1 MRQTSPRLPPKEDVV
16 NAFEFEEIAKLKL
29 SAAVYSPIAGS
40 DRTAFDR
47 MTFRPRLN
55 VATIDL
61 DLSVELFGSTL
72 FTPIVVGPISDQK
85 QYHPDGELAMVR
97 GAAAANAAVM
107 ISGRSSVA
115 ISQIAEAAKTP
126 LWYSVYADAAAQK
139 QIQPA
144 LAAGC
149 KAVCIT
155 RPNTAARMDWKIV
168 DQLRSGV
175 TAPVLVKGITS
186 ADDARAAVQRGIQG
200 IVVSNYGAAAK
211 PSSIENLPAI
221 VDAAADKAAVLID
234 GSFRRG
240 SDIVKALIFGAKA
253 VLIARPAAWGL
264 AAYGADGVQT
274 VIELLQNDVARTMGM
289 LGAPNLKALNRTMVK
304 VHAR

>member
-1 MRQTSPRLPPKEDVV
+1 MRQTSPRLPPKDELV
-16 NAFEFEEIAKLKL
+16 NTLEFEETAKLNL
-29 SAAVYSPIAGS
+29 SAAVYSTIAGS

-47 MTFRPRLN
+47 ITFRPRLN
-55 VATIDL
+55 VPTIDL

-72 FTPIVVGPISDQK
+72 FTPIVVGPISEQR

-107 ISGRSSVA
+107 VSSRSSVSL
-115 ISQIAEAAKTP
+115 SQIAEAARTP
-126 LWYSVYADAAAQK
+126 LWYAAYADAAAQQK
-139 QIQPA
+139 IQPA

-149 KAVCIT
+149 KALCLA
-155 RPNTAARMDWKIV
+155 RPNTAPRLDWKTI

-175 TAPVLVKGITS
+175 TVPVLIKGIRTVE
-186 ADDARAAVQRGIQG
+186 DAKAAIQRGVQG

-211 PSSIENLPAI
+211 PATIETLPAI
-221 VDAAADKAAVLID
+221 VDAAADKTAVLID

-264 AAYGADGVQT
+264 ATYGADGVQAI
-274 VIELLQNDVARTMGM
+274 IELLQNDIARTMGM
-289 LGAPNLKALNRTMVK
+289 LGAPNLKALNRSMVR

>member
-1 MRQTSPRLPPKEDVV
+1 MRQTSTRLPPKEDLV
-16 NAFEFEEIAKLKL
+16 NAFEFEETAKLKL
-29 SAAVYSPIAGS
+29 PAAVYSTIAGS

-55 VATIDL
+55 VPTIDL
-61 DLSVELFGSTL
+61 DLSLELFGSTL
-72 FTPIVVGPISDQK
+72 FTPIVIGPISDQR

-107 ISGRSSVA
+107 VSSRSSVS
-115 ISQIAEAAKTP
+115 IGQIAEAAKTP
-126 LWYSVYADAAAQK
+126 LWYSIYADVTAQK

-144 LAAGC
+144 MAAGC
-149 KAVCIT
+149 KALCIT
-155 RPNTAARMDWKIV
+155 RPNTAARMDWKTI

-175 TAPVLVKGITS
+175 TAPVLLKGITI
-186 ADDARAAVQRGIQG
+186 ADDAKAAVQRGIQG

-211 PSSIENLPAI
+211 PASIDNLPAI
-221 VDAAADKAAVLID
+221 VDAAADKTAVLID

-289 LGAPNLKALNRTMVK
+289 LGAPNLKALHRDMVK